1 MLAAIYADYI
11 LAFNGLVI
19 RDLPFNGGPD
29 NAVSTG
35 FALRLAAPATV
46 NAPARFRF
54 ERC

>member
-19 RDLPFNGGPD
+19 RDFPFNGGPD

-35 FALRLAAPATV
+35 FALRLGAGDGER
-46 NAPARFRF
+46 AR
-54 ERC
+54 